1 MLLGWAFKYLHNVV
15 YKYHIMEVHADA
27 DIEPELGIR
36 YDPPPPP
43 PIDEPASLAILNED
57 LAKIQTMAAKYDEIV
72 GGFRQHLLPDYITD
86 VNTTGNYNYEFNRT
100 PEYMHAAKKYDE
112 YNEWPL
118 YIAIHKMAIKLIL
131 MLHEKRV
138 SMDKYTEYKDRL
150 MNSVPEKDTKYLTFE
165 ITPTTHVLNALISN
179 LNSGMKMNGVVQTT
193 IDKKYNDRTINRM
206 SNLTRGGKR
215 SSNPH
220 RNKSR
225 KSLRKNTRKSKSNK
239 SIAAAIKDISL
250 AQARADFAAL
260 KATTCADINQAAKVG
275 NAAMDHYFFGHRLAA
290 KTKRAISYYDWIK
303 TDWKR
308 NEAELRLYK
317 FNLAQGKT
325 PEKARYGVF
334 RLYYGAIHGFKPLIA
349 KWMYCTY
356 KPIISI
362 LDFSAGWGGRCL
374 GAMALG
380 IPYIGIDTN
389 KDLRPVYERMVRELD
404 DSNAKVDMRF
414 QDAATVDYS
423 KFKYDMV
430 LTSPPYFKTV
440 KPVEDYAHMPHYADR
455 ADFNARFLFPV
466 IRNTFSNLA
475 RGGTYALNIPADM
488 YDEIR
493 AAGIL
498 PPRLLAKHRLFLQPR
513 FAKGNPKHPDVK
525 YEEYIYVWKK

>member
-1 MLLGWAFKYLHNVV
+1 MMTK
-15 YKYHIMEVHADA
+15 
-27 DIEPELGIR
+27 P
-36 YDPPPPP
+36 
-43 PIDEPASLAILNED
+43 
-57 LAKIQTMAAKYDEIV
+57 
-72 GGFRQHLLPDYITD
+72 
-86 VNTTGNYNYEFNRT
+86 RT
-100 PEYMHAAKKYDE
+100 
-112 YNEWPL
+112 
-118 YIAIHKMAIKLIL
+118 
-131 MLHEKRV
+131 R
-138 SMDKYTEYKDRL
+138 
-150 MNSVPEKDTKYLTFE
+150 
-165 ITPTTHVLNALISN
+165 
-179 LNSGMKMNGVVQTT
+179 
-193 IDKKYNDRTINRM
+193 
-206 SNLTRGGKR
+206 KR
-215 SSNPH
+215 STICKP
-220 RNKSR
+220 
-225 KSLRKNTRKSKSNK
+225 KSKTRRRK
-239 SIAAAIKDISL
+239 DIAAGIKDISL
-250 AQARADFAAL
+250 LKARADFAAL
-260 KATTCADINQAAKVG
+260 KAVPCADINQAAKVG

-290 KTKRAISYYDWIK
+290 KTKRAISYYDWIN
-303 TDWKR
+303 TNWKR

-334 RLYYGAIHGFKPLIA
+334 RLYYGAIHGFKPLVA

-356 KPIISI
+356 KPIRSI

-389 KDLRPVYERMVRELD
+389 KDLRPAYERMAKELD
-404 DSNAKVDMRF
+404 PDSNSNVTMRF

-440 KPVEDYAHMPHYADR
+440 KPVEDYAHMPDYKDR

-466 IRNTFSNLA
+466 IRSTYANLA

-488 YDEIR
+488 YDEIK
-493 AAGIL
+493 AAGVL
-498 PPRLLAKHRLFLQPR
+498 PPRLFAKHRLFLQPR